1 MLASRC
7 IFTASSLLKV
17 PKCRYPVPSL
27 STKNAGSMVSICV
40 CVVVSNG
47 APMAST
53 HGPRGLFDLATPME
67 NGSAPAAAFLSLT
80 GT

>member
-7 IFTASSLLKV
+7 IYGEFAVEGAEVRISA
-17 PKCRYPVPSL
+17 PSL

-53 HGPRGLFDLATPME
+53 HGPRGLDLATPME
-67 NGSAPAAAFLSLT
+67 NGRSPAAFFVSLT